1 MNSDP
6 TEQNKLEQ
14 FAWIEALRDGLTES
28 NQGIR
33 TASLTDGWAIVNHRG
48 RVIREAM
55 KCFYQQVVR
64 ESPPRG
70 AFAIHALGGTGR
82 QEICPG
88 SDVDV
93 GIVVENIEENEHFLH
108 HVSQQLREIAPLM
121 PGLRDVVKA
130 NAFPDLADKKHFDLT
145 SLASLLDADLLVGDV
160 GFDHRIRR
168 VCQQRAAELGLEF
181 IFAINQDLRQ
191 FDQRYPQ
198 LPGDVGAF
206 HVKNGIGGLRNFQ
219 MTMWLYSFERWIPSV
234 QVYEQVR
241 STRRFDSEGAPTPK
255 VLNAVSILFSV
266 RCWIEQRR
274 EDQRREDQRRQDQ
287 RRQDQR
293 GEGQPTDLSKRRRE
307 SLLIDVVDMEA
318 FLERFGAEGLTGLNA
333 ARETISSYRRET
345 LDRLLEHGVVVP
357 ETDGLVV
364 WGANGLHIGVDA
376 MFRDATDLFYSL
388 YGAQQRFL
396 IPIDKSTKRA
406 AQKNIAESLRPD
418 AALIELMVAPGAIY
432 PALRDWSEFG
442 ILDKLIPGFDQLASR
457 LYQPGHRAATLTR
470 AARAMQRV
478 ESLEYLSAR
487 KPANVGS
494 LESYFLRQ
502 YQAIG
507 ASALCALRVALLTD
521 EIPQTL
527 YDSAE
532 PYASS
537 VNGYINEFL
546 TRVPGLSGPTLRTVE
561 FLLLMKRELLKA
573 SEMSDQEQV
582 LESWRQK
589 IRESKPRDAADTIR
603 ALALFAYAAFD
614 FHRPEGVHRDRLDY
628 EQWQN
633 VQNLTQ
639 NLLHEELGVVG
650 QPFQEHYFDETGQ
663 RIGKILPRRLL
674 ASPHVDNSLKPTYEG
689 AESLDPQRAHRII
702 HALREVVHSGRPK
715 VEIKRADESCR
726 LTLFAW
732 DFPGLFWRV
741 AGALLDAD
749 CSIRSTDLYGIPD
762 PGGLATDGDS
772 LIPHERRLIC
782 DVLTFDAPKI
792 ANESWEEDLKG
803 RILQRL
809 ENPHEQIADNT
820 AEILQPVMEVLCPR
834 LTDLGS
840 GQVKFS
846 CHSPGTNKGMH
857 YAISR
862 LLSERADV
870 NIESIARDGTRDWP
884 IPRTNFYVRIPS
896 SVHIVAES
904 LRAELGEIPIAV
916 EAFFTSSN
924 S

>member
-1 MNSDP
+1 MNSDL
-6 TEQNKLEQ
+6 TEGSGLEQ
-14 FAWIEALRDGLTES
+14 SAWIEALRDGLAES
-28 NQGIR
+28 DQRIR
-33 TASLTDGWAIVNHRG
+33 TAALNDGWTIVNHRG

-55 KCFYQQVVR
+55 KSFYQQVVR

-82 QEICPG
+82 QEVCPG

-108 HVSQQLREIAPLM
+108 HVSQQLREIAPLV

-130 NAFPDLADKKHFDLT
+130 NAFPDLADEKHFDLT
-145 SLASLLDADLLVGDV
+145 SLASLLDGDLLVGDV

-168 VCQQRAAELGLEF
+168 VCQQRAAVLGLEF

-191 FDQRYPQ
+191 FDQLYPQ

-234 QVYEQVR
+234 QVYQQVR

-274 EDQRREDQRRQDQ
+274 QDQRREQ
-287 RRQDQR
+287 
-293 GEGQPTDLSKRRRE
+293 QPTDPPQKRRE
-307 SLLIDVVDMEA
+307 KLLIDVDDMEA
-318 FLERFGAEGLTGLNA
+318 FLNRFGAEGLTGLNA

-357 ETDGLVV
+357 ETDGLVI
-364 WGANGLHIGVDA
+364 WGANGLHIGIDA
-376 MFRDATDLFYSL
+376 MFRDSTDLFYSL

-396 IPIDKSTKRA
+396 IPIDKPTKRA

-418 AALIELMVAPGAIY
+418 AALIAMMVAPGAIF
-432 PALRDWSEFG
+432 PALRDWSEYG

-470 AARAMQRV
+470 AARALQRV

-487 KPANVGS
+487 KPSDVGL
-494 LESYFLRQ
+494 LESFFLRQ

-507 ASALCALRVALLTD
+507 ASALCALRLALLTD

-537 VNGYINEFL
+537 VNGYIKDFL
-546 TRVPGLSGPTLRTVE
+546 SRVPGLSGATLRTVE

-573 SEMSDQEQV
+573 SEMSDQGQV

-614 FHRPEGVHRDRLDY
+614 FHKPEGVHRDRLDY
-628 EQWQN
+628 EQWRN

-639 NLLHEELGVVG
+639 NLLYEELGVAG

-702 HALREVVHSGRPK
+702 HALSEVVHTGRPK

-772 LIPHERRLIC
+772 LIPNERRLIC
-782 DVLTFDAPKI
+782 DVLTFDAPKT
-792 ANESWEEDLKG
+792 ANESWGEDLKS
-803 RILQRL
+803 RIVQRL
-809 ENPHEQIADNT
+809 ENPNEQIPDNT
-820 AEILQPVMEVLCPR
+820 AEILGPVMEVLCPR

-862 LLSERADV
+862 LLSERANV

-896 SVHIVAES
+896 SVHIVAEV

-916 EAFFTSSN
+916 EAFFTSADL
-924 S
+924 

>member
-1 MNSDP
+1 MKSDP
-6 TEQNKLEQ
+6 TEQSSVEQ
-14 FAWIEALRDGLTES
+14 FAWIEALRDGLEES
-28 NQGIR
+28 DRRIR
-33 TASLTDGWAIVNHRG
+33 TASLNDGWAVVNHRG

-64 ESPPRG
+64 EFPPRG

-82 QEICPG
+82 QEVCLG
-88 SDVDV
+88 SDVDI
-93 GIVVENIEENEHFLH
+93 GIVVENIEENEHFLK
-108 HVSQQLREIAPLM
+108 HVAQRLREITPLV

-130 NAFPDLADKKHFDLT
+130 NAFPDLADEKHFDLT
-145 SLASLLDADLLVGDV
+145 SLASLLDGDLLVGDAA
-160 GFDHRIRR
+160 FDHRIRR

-191 FDQRYPQ
+191 FDQLYPQ
-198 LPGDVGAF
+198 LPGDVGTF

-234 QVYEQVR
+234 QLYQQVR

-266 RCWIEQRR
+266 RCWIEL
-274 EDQRREDQRRQDQ
+274 RRQDQ
-287 RRQDQR
+287 RR
-293 GEGQPTDLSKRRRE
+293 EGQTIDHSKKRRE
-307 SLLIDVVDMEA
+307 NLVIDVVDMDA
-318 FLERFGAEGLTGLNA
+318 FLTRFGAEGLNGLNA

-357 ETDGLVV
+357 DTDGLIV
-364 WGANGLHIGVDA
+364 WGPNGLHIGVDA
-376 MFRDATDLFYSL
+376 MFRDSTELFYSL

-396 IPIDKSTKRA
+396 IPIDKATKRA
-406 AQKNIAESLRPD
+406 AHKNIAKSLRPD
-418 AALIELMVAPGAIY
+418 EALIEMMAASGDIFPAI
-432 PALRDWSEFG
+432 RDWSEYG
-442 ILDKLIPGFDQLASR
+442 IMDKLIPGFDQLASR

-478 ESLEYLSAR
+478 ESLEYLSTR
-487 KPANVGS
+487 KTTDVDS

-507 ASALCALRVALLTD
+507 ESARCALRLALLTE

-527 YDSAE
+527 NDGTE
-532 PYASS
+532 PYATS
-537 VNGYINEFL
+537 VYGYINEYL
-546 TRVPGLSGPTLRTVE
+546 MRVPGLSGATLRTVE
-561 FLLLMKRELLKA
+561 LLLLMKRELLKA

-582 LESWRQK
+582 LEGWRQK
-589 IRESKPRDAADTIR
+589 IRESRPGEPADTIR

-614 FHRPEGVHRDRLDY
+614 FHRPDGVHRDRLDY

-633 VQNLTQ
+633 VQNLTR
-639 NLLHEELGVVG
+639 NLLYEELGVVG
-650 QPFQEHYFDETGQ
+650 QPYQEHYFDETGQ

-702 HALREVVHSGRPK
+702 HALREVVHSERPK
-715 VEIKRADESCR
+715 VEIKRTDESCR

-741 AGALLDAD
+741 AGALLESD
-749 CSIRSTDLYGIPD
+749 CTIRSTDLYGIPD
-762 PGGLATDGDS
+762 PGGKATDGDS

-782 DVLTFDAPKI
+782 DVLTFDAPKN

-803 RILQRL
+803 RILWRL
-809 ENPHEQIADNT
+809 ENPDEQILDNT
-820 AEILQPVMEVLCPR
+820 AEILQPDMEGLSPR

-846 CHSPGTNKGMH
+846 CHSPVTNKGVH

-862 LLSERADV
+862 LLSERANV

-884 IPRTNFYVRIPS
+884 IPRTNFYLRIPS
-896 SVHIVAES
+896 DVRTVSEA
-904 LRAELGEIPIAV
+904 LRLELGEIPIAV
-916 EAFFTSSN
+916 EAFFTSAN
-924 S
+924 L